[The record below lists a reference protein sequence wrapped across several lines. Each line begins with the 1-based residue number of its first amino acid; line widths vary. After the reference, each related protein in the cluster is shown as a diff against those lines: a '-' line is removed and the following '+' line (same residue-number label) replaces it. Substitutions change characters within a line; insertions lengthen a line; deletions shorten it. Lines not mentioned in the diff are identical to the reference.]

1 MLGCMKA
8 LLAIFAL
15 MCSAVLPAAAEGP
28 RQNLWVELRWV
39 DSRLSGAVMDGVR
52 DGAVVVGTAGSVS
65 PRGQVG
71 LSTQT
76 RDDAAAQQVQRL
88 LVLNGQQA
96 SLRLTESTPVQWV
109 DYGVQFDAAQPASA
123 PGRAWAAPRQGL
135 IEQTRGFSVT
145 PQWPG
150 GKQPVRVEFRA
161 LDGGPAQQ
169 QVLSTV
175 LMPLDS
181 WTAVARTGQALR
193 PRQRGVTS
201 SRDAEA
207 VSTRELQ
214 LRVSVAP

>member
-1 MLGCMKA
+1 MLGRMKA
-8 LLAIFAL
+8 LFAIFAL
-15 MCSAVLPAAAEGP
+15 MCSAVGPVAAQPP

-39 DSRLSGAVMDGVR
+39 DSTLSGAVMAGVR

-65 PRGQVG
+65 PRGHVSV
-71 LSTQT
+71 STQT
-76 RDDAAAQQVQRL
+76 RDDASQQVQRL

-109 DYGVQFDAAQPASA
+109 DYGVQFDAAQPASS
-123 PGRAWAAPRQGL
+123 PGKGWAVPRQGL
-135 IEQTRGFSVT
+135 IEQTGGFTVT

-161 LDGGPAQQ
+161 LDGGSSQQ

-181 WTAVARTGQALR
+181 WTVVARTGQGLR
-193 PRQRGVTS
+193 QQQRGVTS
-201 SRDAEA
+201 SRDAEG

>member
-1 MLGCMKA
+1 MLGRMRA

-15 MCSAVLPAAAEGP
+15 MCSAVVPAAAQAP

-39 DSRLSGAVMDGVR
+39 DSTLSAAVMAGVR
-52 DGAVVVGTAGSVS
+52 DGAMVVGTAGSVS
-65 PRGQVG
+65 PRGHVTV
-71 LSTQT
+71 STQT
-76 RDDAAAQQVQRL
+76 RDDAAQQVQRL

-109 DYGVQFDAAQPASA
+109 DYGVQFEAAQPASA
-123 PGRAWAAPRQGL
+123 PGKGWAVPRQGV
-135 IEQTRGFSVT
+135 IEQTRGFTVT

-161 LDGGPAQQ
+161 LDGGSAQ

-181 WTAVARTGQALR
+181 WTSVGRTGQGLR
-193 PRQRGVTS
+193 QQQRGVTS
-201 SRDAEA
+201 SRDAEG
-207 VSTRELQ
+207 VSMRELQ

>member
-1 MLGCMKA
+1 MLGRMGA

-15 MCSAVLPAAAEGP
+15 MCSAVVPAAAQAP

-39 DSRLSGAVMDGVR
+39 DSTLSAAVMAGVR
-52 DGAVVVGTAGSVS
+52 DGAMVVGTAGSVS
-65 PRGQVG
+65 PRGHVTV
-71 LSTQT
+71 STQT
-76 RDDAAAQQVQRL
+76 RDDAAQQVQRL

-109 DYGVQFDAAQPASA
+109 DYGVQFEAAQPASA
-123 PGRAWAAPRQGL
+123 PGKGWAVPRQGV
-135 IEQTRGFSVT
+135 IEQTRGFTVT

-161 LDGGPAQQ
+161 LDGGSAQ

-181 WTAVARTGQALR
+181 WTSVGRTGQGLR
-193 PRQRGVTS
+193 QQQRGVTS
-201 SRDAEA
+201 SRDAEG
-207 VSTRELQ
+207 VSMRELQ